1 MGSPAS
7 THQPLIVD
15 QATTIDRR
23 RCSSQSPLH
32 RKRAQTTR
40 RKIQNN
46 MRPCNPV
53 IHESKE
59 PSRITNQATNSGKS
73 SRSSTDPS
81 IPSIGPETTPN
92 WPENRGHAVQKFLSP
107 FQSSQVHSKNQ
118 STVISYGSQAEWQA
132 SKFSRPPAMTRSTA
146 SSKTYLQR
154 KLPDQKTRRSS
165 QQRRTFTR
173 EDKRVSESISISS
186 KKTRGLSGIIR
197 RETFAGKTIEPK
209 STDLPSFTVLLPLKT
224 AVKLAGEA
232 RAISGHHEEQQAIK

>member
-7 THQPLIVD
+7 THQPFIVD
-15 QATTIDRR
+15 QAITIDRR

-81 IPSIGPETTPN
+81 IPSIGPEITPN
-92 WPENRGHAVQKFLSP
+92 WPEKRGHAVQKFLSP

-132 SKFSRPPAMTRSTA
+132 SKFSRPPAITRSTA

-154 KLPDQKTRRSS
+154 KLPASKDKEKQPAKENLHRRRQYPVDYTQPTHRALVSFGERSS
-165 QQRRTFTR
+165 RFMP
-173 EDKRVSESISISS
+173 EGFLSS
-186 KKTRGLSGIIR
+186 
-197 RETFAGKTIEPK
+197 
-209 STDLPSFTVLLPLKT
+209 
-224 AVKLAGEA
+224 
-232 RAISGHHEEQQAIK
+232 